1 MTIFHLIVTSYHHV
15 VAPCEDFGNAA
26 SYILQLDYGSFPWES
41 ACILRDKP
49 ATRLRVTRMMAL
61 GRRYF
66 FLCWLRALVTWL
78 SWSTAGLRTP
88 TNTVLRK
95 ITVGGIGL
103 CPPAPRAS
111 TLVHEHFHGVS
122 QMGQTRGALGVRGT
136 TAGLYPPSGL
146 LCMASTFKYIQR
158 PWEDDAGSRRTSSF
172 SRE

>member
-1 MTIFHLIVTSYHHV
+1 MRTSATQQAIFYSSTMETFPRDRLAFSETS
-15 VAPCEDFGNAA
+15 
-26 SYILQLDYGSFPWES
+26 QLLNS
-41 ACILRDKP
+41 
-49 ATRLRVTRMMAL
+49 VTRTMAL

-66 FLCWLRALVTWL
+66 LLCWLRALVTRL
-78 SWSTAGLRTP
+78 RWSTAGLGTP
-88 TNTVLRK
+88 INTVLRK

-136 TAGLYPPSGL
+136 TAGLYPPSDL
-146 LCMASTFKYIQR
+146 PCMTSTFKYIQR